1 MFSVDF
7 DVLSGSSIA
16 DGAAFPHVFE
26 MTALSVRV
34 SALPDALDD
43 QTVAR
48 QVTGAVDASSL
59 VTP

>member
-16 DGAAFPHVFE
+16 DGVAFPRAFE
-26 MTALSVRV
+26 MPALSVRV
-34 SALPDALDD
+34 SALPDALGD

-48 QVTGAVDASSL
+48 QVTDAVDASSL